1 MDWMVDHSWWSGL
14 RGFFGAQRPL
24 EPNLGQTF
32 IELCCVPG
40 HVANSPPRP
49 PIGRGFPVNQLR
61 LPSPSKWG
69 FPGGSD
75 GKDSA
80 HNAGDP
86 GSTPGSGRS
95 PGEGNGNP
103 LQYACL
109 ENPMD
114 RGTSWCFPHS
124 PSWNSEEIQLP
135 AMWLLRKL
143 NMQLWEIP

>member
-95 PGEGNGNP
+95 PEKGMATHSSILAWRIP
-103 LQYACL
+103 
-109 ENPMD
+109 
-114 RGTSWCFPHS
+114 GT
-124 PSWNSEEIQLP
+124 EEP
-135 AMWLLRKL
+135 GRLRSTGCQRVRL
-143 NMQLWEIP
+143 SD

>member
-24 EPNLGQTF
+24 KPNLGQTF

-103 LQYACL
+103 LQYIYIY
-109 ENPMD
+109 EN
-114 RGTSWCFPHS
+114 H
-124 PSWNSEEIQLP
+124 
-135 AMWLLRKL
+135 KL
-143 NMQLWEIP
+143 

>member
-80 HNAGDP
+80 RNAGDP
-86 GSTPGSGRS
+86 GSTPGLGRS
-95 PGEGNGNP
+95 PGEGKGYP
-103 LQYACL
+103 LQYSCL

-114 RGTSWCFPHS
+114 RAAW
-124 PSWNSEEIQLP
+124 Q
-135 AMWLLRKL
+135 AMVHGVAKSQTRLSDWTHTR
-143 NMQLWEIP
+143 